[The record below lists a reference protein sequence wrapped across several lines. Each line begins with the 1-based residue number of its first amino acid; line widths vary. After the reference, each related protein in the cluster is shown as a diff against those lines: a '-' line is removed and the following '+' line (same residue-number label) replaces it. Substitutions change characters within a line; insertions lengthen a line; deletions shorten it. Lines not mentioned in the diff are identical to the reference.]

1 MFIKRF
7 PNGNFIIL
15 LLYMDDIMIFDH
27 DAKKIQS
34 LKRELSKSFV
44 TKNLG
49 LTKHILGMKITH
61 GRKNEKLWLS

>member
-1 MFIKRF
+1 
-7 PNGNFIIL
+7 
-15 LLYMDDIMIFDH
+15 MDDIMIFDH

-49 LTKHILGMKITH
+49 PTKHILGMKITH